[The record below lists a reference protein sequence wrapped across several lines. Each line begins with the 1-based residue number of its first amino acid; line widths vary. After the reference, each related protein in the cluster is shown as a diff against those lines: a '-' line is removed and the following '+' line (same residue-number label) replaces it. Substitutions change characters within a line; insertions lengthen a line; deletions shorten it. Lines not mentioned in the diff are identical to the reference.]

1 MSRRASRSRPAPA
14 RPGPT
19 RPDPARLQ
27 SGRLRE
33 DGESP
38 YKSVGGL
45 RRIANALRYS
55 VLGLVHAVR
64 VESAFRQELILAAVL
79 IPAAIALR
87 LPALETVALIGS
99 VMLVLIVELVNS
111 SIEAAIDRISFD
123 HHRLS
128 GRAKDLGSA
137 AVFLALLWC
146 ACTWVL
152 VAGPVVLRGVAG
164 D

>member
-1 MSRRASRSRPAPA
+1 MRPAPA
-14 RPGPT
+14 PRGQAN
-19 RPDPARLQ
+19 PDPARRQ
-27 SGRLRE
+27 SGRLRD

-38 YKSVGGL
+38 YKSVGGP

-55 VLGLVHAVR
+55 VRGLIHAVR
-64 VESAFRQELILAAVL
+64 VESAFRQELIAAAVL
-79 IPAAIALR
+79 VPTAFALR
-87 LPALETVALIGS
+87 LPALETVALVGS
-99 VMLVLIVELVNS
+99 VVLVLIVELVNS

-146 ACTWVL
+146 LCTWAL
-152 VAGPVVLRGVAG
+152 LAGPLLWRWLLP
-164 D
+164 